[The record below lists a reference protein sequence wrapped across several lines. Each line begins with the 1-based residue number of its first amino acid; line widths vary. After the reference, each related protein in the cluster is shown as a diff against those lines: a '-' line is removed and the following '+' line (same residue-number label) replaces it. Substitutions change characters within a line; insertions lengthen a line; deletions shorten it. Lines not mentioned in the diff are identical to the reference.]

1 MEIKPTIAEYLVE
14 IELKRYTQKTIR
26 SYSTNLHGFERFC
39 ASLNVTDLEGITQS
53 VVKRYAAY
61 YVRLGRKGTYI
72 KASAKCLIGRILL
85 RLLLTV
91 SIQ

>member
-1 MEIKPTIAEYLVE
+1 MEIKPAIAEYLVE

-72 KASAKCLIGRILL
+72 NGLL
-85 RLLLTV
+85 KTV
-91 SIQ
+91 KTFRQLGNLQETP